1 MICKKLQSCWFLTM
15 ASVVLTSSNHAASA
29 SSMWSG
35 WTSAPHDLLLV
46 AEVDIHCSLFYSVK
60 CPRMEWLKLTVE
72 FSHHLAA
79 IVEALPYAGPIQ
91 VLERPNQR
99 QIRYD
104 FEPVFLSKSILTQMM
119 LAGTSIKAVTAV
131 KNLIYSGTCCLD
143 EVGFSRESLKKTF
156 FF

>member
-1 MICKKLQSCWFLTM
+1 MVEAHCGI
-15 ASVVLTSSNHAASA
+15 
-29 SSMWSG
+29 
-35 WTSAPHDLLLV
+35 LL
-46 AEVDIHCSLFYSVK
+46 
-60 CPRMEWLKLTVE
+60 P

>member
-1 MICKKLQSCWFLTM
+1 MVEAHCGI
-15 ASVVLTSSNHAASA
+15 
-29 SSMWSG
+29 
-35 WTSAPHDLLLV
+35 LL
-46 AEVDIHCSLFYSVK
+46 
-60 CPRMEWLKLTVE
+60 P

-119 LAGTSIKAVTAV
+119 LLGTSIKAVNAV

-143 EVGFSRESLKKTF
+143 EVGFSRESPPQKTLF
-156 FF
+156 FLNIPNL

>member
-1 MICKKLQSCWFLTM
+1 MVEAHCGI
-15 ASVVLTSSNHAASA
+15 
-29 SSMWSG
+29 
-35 WTSAPHDLLLV
+35 LL
-46 AEVDIHCSLFYSVK
+46 
-60 CPRMEWLKLTVE
+60 P
-72 FSHHLAA
+72 FSHHFAA

-119 LAGTSIKAVTAV
+119 LAGTNIKAVTAV

-143 EVGFSRESLKKTF
+143 KVGFRHLIHPYLGKFSQKKRIF
-156 FF
+156 LGDLPLSIAGYSP